1 MPADDE
7 RDGHIFW
14 PADGPS
20 LRVTLQGRAFLFLML
35 YSPRFPK
42 AVLRRIAGGWP
53 RGRAAVSGDQESF
66 GIFLGDGEEFEGGL
80 ARAARALFPAADS
93 VGAYVQVAGEER
105 LARVKR
111 MADLADFF

>member
-1 MPADDE
+1 MRSPALRQDSILGQE
-7 RDGHIFW
+7 R
-14 PADGPS
+14 S
-20 LRVTLQGRAFLFLML
+20 
-35 YSPRFPK
+35 K
-42 AVLRRIAGGWP
+42 AGGWR

-111 MADLADFF
+111 LADLAHFFGGNRLGP